1 MFGGYTLKK
10 NKMQLAAIT
19 MATAITFSGIS
30 FDTTAS
36 NAKVTSVL
44 PTAGFSY
51 VLSSSKVSLS
61 TIKTVVESKNT
72 TEDVK
77 TTETSNTGFTTSVGF
92 STLTASTTG
101 AKTTTATTETSE
113 EATESDSSVATSTD
127 STEETVTSEETTTTE
142 ATTKDITET
151 IEDITE
157 ASTDSSSE
165 EADWDVVTEEMA
177 AEAAAAEE
185 ESFKSLVIAQVN
197 NYVNVR
203 DAASEDGEVVG
214 KLYNNSVGT
223 LIEEENGWYK
233 ITSGSVT
240 GYVKAEYC
248 VTGEDAVELAKEV
261 GTRIAT
267 VTTTTL
273 KVRADASTDAE
284 VLGLV
289 PIEDELIVVEELDG
303 WVKVSIEEGEGYV
316 STDYVM
322 LSTEFV
328 TAESKEEEEARLAQ
342 EAAEKAAA
350 YESLNSKQSSSSE
363 SSNSSYTSAVEYTT
377 ETSSIGAAVAAFAQQ
392 FVGNPY
398 VYGGTSLTNG
408 ADCSGFVMS
417 VYANFGVSLPH
428 SSGADRSVGSAV
440 DGLENAQPGDIICYS
455 GHVAIYIGNGQIVHA
470 STAKTGIKISNA
482 DYRTIL
488 AIRRIF

>member
-1 MFGGYTLKK
+1 MKK
-10 NKMQLAAIT
+10 NKMQLAAIA

-127 STEETVTSEETTTTE
+127 TTEETVTSEETTTTE

-157 ASTDSSSE
+157 ASTGSSSE

-248 VTGEDAVELAKEV
+248 VTGEDAVELAKKV

>member
-10 NKMQLAAIT
+10 NKMQIAALT

-101 AKTTTATTETSE
+101 VKAATATTETSE

-203 DAASEDGEVVG
+203 DTASEDGEVVG

-363 SSNSSYTSAVEYTT
+363 SSDSSYTSAVEYTT

-428 SSGADRSVGSAV
+428 SSGADRTVGSAV

>member
-10 NKMQLAAIT
+10 NKMQLAALT

-77 TTETSNTGFTTSVGF
+77 TTETSNTEFTTSVGF

-101 AKTTTATTETSE
+101 VKAATATTETSE
-113 EATESDSSVATSTD
+113 EATESNSSVATSTET
-127 STEETVTSEETTTTE
+127 TEETVTSEETTTTE

-363 SSNSSYTSAVEYTT
+363 SSDSSYTSAVEYTT

-428 SSGADRSVGSAV
+428 SSGADRTVGSAV

>member
-1 MFGGYTLKK
+1 MKK

-101 AKTTTATTETSE
+101 VKAATATTETSE

-350 YESLNSKQSSSSE
+350 YESLNSKQSSSSK
-363 SSNSSYTSAVEYTT
+363 SSDSSYTSAVEYTT

-428 SSGADRSVGSAV
+428 SSGADRTVGSAV